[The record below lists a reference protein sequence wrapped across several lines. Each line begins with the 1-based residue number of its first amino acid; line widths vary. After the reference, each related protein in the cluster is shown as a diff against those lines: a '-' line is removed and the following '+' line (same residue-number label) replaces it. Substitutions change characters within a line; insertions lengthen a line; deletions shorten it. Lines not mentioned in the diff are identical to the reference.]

1 MKLIIIGYSGHSYVC
16 IDIALM
22 NDIVLDGYCDL
33 KPNTDNPYNLLF
45 MGSEQYLK
53 TESKIF
59 ICVADNKIRK
69 RIFSRVINLDSDIN
83 LVHPDSII
91 SHTVEMGYQTLI
103 CGGSII
109 NAQVKIGNCCI
120 INSGCI
126 IEHQCE
132 ISDFSHIAPSAVL
145 CGNVVIGEG
154 SFIGAN
160 SVIKQGVKIGRNVT
174 VGAGSVVLKDIPD
187 NSVYV
192 GSPAKFV
199 KSNTNE

>member
-1 MKLIIIGYSGHSYVC
+1 MIIIGHSGHSYVC

-22 NDIVLDGYCDL
+22 NNIVLDGYCDL

-45 MGSEQYLK
+45 MGSEHNLK
-53 TESKIF
+53 TGSKIF

-69 RIFSRVINLDSDIN
+69 RIYSRTINLDSDIN

-91 SHTVEMGYQTLI
+91 SHTVKMGYQTLI

-109 NAQVKIGNCCI
+109 NAQVKIGNGCI

-132 ISDFSHIAPSAVL
+132 IGDFSHIAPSAVL
-145 CGNVVIGEG
+145 
-154 SFIGAN
+154 
-160 SVIKQGVKIGRNVT
+160 
-174 VGAGSVVLKDIPD
+174 
-187 NSVYV
+187 
-192 GSPAKFV
+192 
-199 KSNTNE
+199 